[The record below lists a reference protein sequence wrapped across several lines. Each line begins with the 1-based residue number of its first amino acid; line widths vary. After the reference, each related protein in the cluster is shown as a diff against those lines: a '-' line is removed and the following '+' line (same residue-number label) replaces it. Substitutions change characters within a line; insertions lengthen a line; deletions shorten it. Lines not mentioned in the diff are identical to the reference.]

1 MRVPVVPLIAALVL
15 AAAGCETTVGG
26 TGAPGNQP
34 TGSGSGSASSSG
46 SSGSGDPGIAPGDQ
60 DPLAC
65 GEFAQIVDQA
75 ASDYQAAADAGDDN
89 ARADALTEAADGV
102 NDTLDQYGSL
112 TSEVLLDAIDLAT
125 QFERG
130 ATLAG
135 LGEADANDEG
145 IGDSID
151 TLFAACDL
159 SPSPTG

>member
-34 TGSGSGSASSSG
+34 TGPESGSAS

-159 SPSPTG
+159 SPSPTD